1 MRSLFILHF
10 ACFTLH
16 LPALAADS
24 PKTNFQ
30 DHILPVFRN
39 ACLNCHNPDKKKGGL
54 DLSSYSATM
63 AGSDGEKIVSPGN
76 PDDSLLFK
84 TIAHL
89 DEPKMPRGGSKLPD
103 KDLQL
108 IKQWIASG
116 ALETASGK
124 PLAATTPKVDLSV
137 VAPIGKPAAPSAMP
151 AGLPRRLIATPKRPG
166 PVRAMAASPW
176 APVLAVGSTR
186 QVILLNTDT
195 AGLLG
200 VIPFP
205 EGDVTTVRF
214 SRNGNVLLV
223 AGGTGAKSGKAVL
236 FDVAS
241 GRRLA
246 EIGDEYDE
254 VLCADLISDQS
265 LVVIGTTNRL
275 VKVYSTADGK
285 VRNSIKKHTD
295 WVTAVAFSPD
305 GKQIAS
311 GDRAGNL
318 HVWDVHGGYLLYSPP
333 AHKAGVTAI
342 AFRDDSRVLASAS
355 EDGTVK
361 LWNAAD
367 GSPYKSISAHAGG
380 ATWVDFAHDGRLVST
395 GRDRSARIFAADG
408 TLAKTLEPFPDI
420 ALRAGFT
427 HDGKRL
433 FAGDFTG
440 LVRAYGASDGK
451 TVASLTITT
460 AAASA
465 EAGTNESGNTPGP
478 RPQ

>member
-1 MRSLFILHF
+1 MY
-10 ACFTLH
+10 

-30 DHILPVFRN
+30 DHILPVFHN

-54 DLSSYSATM
+54 DLSNYAAAM
-63 AGSDGEKIVSPGN
+63 AGSDGEKVISPGN
-76 PDDSLLFK
+76 PDDSLLYK

-103 KDLQL
+103 KDIQL
-108 IKQWIASG
+108 VRQWIASG

-124 PLAATTPKVDLSV
+124 PAASTAPRVDLSV
-137 VAPIGKPAAPSAMP
+137 VAPIGKPAAASATP
-151 AGLPRRLIATPKRPG
+151 AGLPRQLIAAPNRPG
-166 PVRAMAASPW
+166 PVLAMAASPW
-176 APVLAVGSTR
+176 APILAIGSTR
-186 QVILLNTDT
+186 QVILLNTET
-195 AGLLG
+195 TGLFG
-200 VIPFP
+200 VLPFP
-205 EGDVTTVRF
+205 EGDVSTVRF
-214 SRNGNVLLV
+214 SRNGNILLV
-223 AGGTGAKSGKAVL
+223 AGGVGAKSGKAVL

-241 GRRLA
+241 GHRLA
-246 EIGDEYDE
+246 GIGDEYDE

-265 LVVIGTTNRL
+265 LVVIGATSRL

-295 WVTAVAFSPD
+295 WVTAVTFSPD
-305 GKQIAS
+305 GKLLAS

-361 LWNAAD
+361 LWNASD
-367 GSPYKSISAHAGG
+367 GSQYRSISAHAGG
-380 ATWVDFAHDGRLVST
+380 VTWVDFAHDGRLVST
-395 GRDRSARIFAADG
+395 GRDRSARVFAADG
-408 TLAKTLEPFPDI
+408 TPAKALEAFPDI
-420 ALRAGFT
+420 ALRACFA
-427 HDGKRL
+427 HDGKRV

-440 LVRAYGASDGK
+440 LIRGYGLPDGK
-451 TVASLTITT
+451 SVASLTITT
-460 AAASA
+460 ATART
-465 EAGTNESGNTPGP
+465 EPETNERLSNPPKGP
-478 RPQ
+478 R